1 MKNKEK
7 KRLRLSDFEKPIWAV
22 ISIIGF
28 LIVWQLLT
36 TYTPIKITTPKPL
49 EVFKFLVWSL
59 THNIGQQTILGH
71 ILISIFRVLTG
82 FAIGAVTGIILGISM
97 GVNKYARAIIRP
109 FFEVFRQIPPI
120 AWIPMAILWFG
131 IGEVPKVFI
140 IFIGTFV
147 NVTLNAYAGS
157 SQVNPTL
164 IGAAKML
171 GSNERDIFLH
181 VILPASVP
189 QIFNGM
195 QVGFSVSWMGVLA
208 AEIVSSF
215 AGVGWVIIRGSDTA
229 NIPQVLAGMIAIGI
243 VGLLLSSLMRYIEKR
258 LTIWNSTGI

>member
-7 KRLRLSDFEKPIWAV
+7 KRLKLSDFEKPIWAV

-82 FAIGAVTGIILGISM
+82 FAIGAVTGVILGISM
-97 GVNKYARAIIRP
+97 GVNKYARAIVRP

-120 AWIPMAILWFG
+120 AWI
-131 IGEVPKVFI
+131 
-140 IFIGTFV
+140 
-147 NVTLNAYAGS
+147 
-157 SQVNPTL
+157 
-164 IGAAKML
+164 AKML
-171 GSNERDIFLH
+171 GSNDRDIFLH

-208 AEIVSSF
+208 AEMVSSF